1 MNTCQ
6 EFTSQCFILK
16 KNMDFLPV
24 WFWFVFPSHILK
36 MVPCVHSQLP
46 WMHFIDFALCT
57 F

>member
-6 EFTSQCFILK
+6 EFTSQYFILK

-24 WFWFVFPSHILK
+24 WFWFIFPSHILK